1 MKTNLC
7 SLAAVALCGGLLAS
21 CAQPS
26 AVYKVPMSAKA
37 SSDKSLTTRLLNEVN
52 SYRASKGTGPVVRS
66 PGLDRMAQE
75 HCEFL
80 VRNRGRFKLQGTNV
94 SHDGFESRCLKAR
107 QLYNMPTLGENV
119 AALQTTSSSALV
131 SAWANSPGHA
141 FTMKA
146 DWQQT
151 GIGILVDQDGMVF
164 ATQIFGTPSSSQ
176 MALSRRITNF

>member
-21 CAQPS
+21 CAPPP
-26 AVYKVPMSAKA
+26 AVNKVPMSANS
-37 SSDKSLTTRLLNEVN
+37 SSDKSLTARLLNEVN
-52 SYRASKGTGPVVRS
+52 SYRATKGAKPLVRN
-66 PGLDRMAQE
+66 PALDRMAQE

-80 VRNRGRFKLQGTNV
+80 RLNRGKFSIQGTNV

-107 QLYNMPTLGENV
+107 QLLSMPTMGENV
-119 AALQTTSSSALV
+119 AALKSTSSSELV
-131 SAWANSPGHA
+131 KAWANSPGHD

-151 GIGILVDQDGMVF
+151 GIGILVDRDGMVF
-164 ATQIFGTPSSSQ
+164 ATQVFGTPTTSQ
-176 MALSRRITNF
+176 MAFSDRMRGF